1 MRAVVTACLASLS
14 ANISMILR
22 ENSYPMAHVIVI
34 SPFVF
39 QNAFSPQCLA
49 DDSVKRDFLSRR
61 HMGEFRKHNEKGVL
75 VLVKIFSCGKQGAFL
90 VEAELR
96 VRLSHACN
104 FR

>member
-34 SPFVF
+34 SPLVF
-39 QNAFSPQCLA
+39 QNAFYPQCLA

-61 HMGEFRKHNEKGVL
+61 HMGEFRKQREGHLSPCQN
-75 VLVKIFSCGKQGAFL
+75 IFFWETEHFWWKLNCVSG
-90 VEAELR
+90 
-96 VRLSHACN
+96 
-104 FR
+104 

>member
-1 MRAVVTACLASLS
+1 MRAVVTACL

-34 SPFVF
+34 SPLVF

-61 HMGEFRKHNEKGVL
+61 HMGEFRKHNEKGIL
-75 VLVKIFSCGKQGAFL
+75 VLVKIFSFGKRSIFGG
-90 VEAELR
+90 
-96 VRLSHACN
+96 S
-104 FR
+104 